1 MLTLIIGAGIGFIIG
16 AAILIGQS
24 RAADD
29 ALRDIARQRRQLY
42 ETRRALD
49 DLADDLT
56 EEGLRLQEWERRLGV
71 ATEWAMRR
79 DQEGS
84 RP

>member
-16 AAILIGQS
+16 AAVLIGQN

-29 ALRDIARQRRQLY
+29 ALRDIARQRRQLH

-49 DLADDLT
+49 ALADYLT
-56 EEGLRLQEWERRLGV
+56 EEGLRLQEWEHRLGI
-71 ATEWAMRR
+71 AAERAMRR
-79 DQEGS
+79 EQEGS